1 MVNLKR
7 MFRYGFI
14 SFWRSAL
21 VSLASVITITVT
33 LFMVGALW
41 LSSAYL
47 NSSLE
52 AVKNKVDISVAMKP
66 NAAESE
72 VLDLQKKLER
82 LPEVKTVVYSSR
94 EQELAD
100 FQKRNENNDLI
111 IQSLKEVGNPFG
123 ARLNI
128 QAVDPSRYES
138 VAKFLESDSVSTG
151 SGSTI
156 VDQVSFKKNIV
167 DKLIKIIATAK
178 TVGWAIVLVLIFLS
192 VVVTFNTISLAIY
205 VSREEITLMKLVG
218 AGNNYIRGPFVVEGL
233 ISGAMAT
240 VLALALLYPAAIWVR
255 NTTAGVFG
263 GIDLVN
269 YFLNNI
275 IQILLLLLVVG
286 IFLGVVSSFLAVRKH
301 LRK

>member
-1 MVNLKR
+1 